1 MASLLTRLAQSST
14 SRSSSILSL
23 SRTMSTQRA
32 TLNLKNP
39 SLLKSKAFVNNEWV
53 SSKSGKVFQVT
64 NPANN
69 EVIGEVPEMGSEE
82 EVEEVIAVAKKAFE
96 SWRHSTPK
104 VSLRFSVL
112 RNRPREA
119 DLNLIFL
126 PESIVPSR
134 PVGQVSQAHAGQH
147 RRPGHHHRKPLLPQ
161 HPSHSSKLNTPL
173 CRPPRMENPSLTP
186 AANTSTRPLSSNG
199 SRPRP

>member
-1 MASLLTRLAQSST
+1 MASLLTRLAQSTT

-104 VSLRFSVL
+104 VGLWLSVL

-119 DLNLIFL
+119 DLNLTFS

-134 PVGQVSQAHAGQH
+134 PFGQVLQAHAGQH
-147 RRPGHHHRKPLLPQ
+147 R
-161 HPSHSSKLNTPL
+161 
-173 CRPPRMENPSLTP
+173 
-186 AANTSTRPLSSNG
+186 
-199 SRPRP
+199 

>member
-14 SRSSSILSL
+14 SRSNSILSL

-104 VSLRFSVL
+104 VSLRL
-112 RNRPREA
+112 
-119 DLNLIFL
+119 
-126 PESIVPSR
+126 
-134 PVGQVSQAHAGQH
+134 
-147 RRPGHHHRKPLLPQ
+147 
-161 HPSHSSKLNTPL
+161 
-173 CRPPRMENPSLTP
+173 
-186 AANTSTRPLSSNG
+186 STQQR
-199 SRPRP
+199 